1 MVLPLS
7 ISFVTAAHSAAYGRV
22 CPRAACL
29 AAVFAEKEIARMKEG
44 SAIYSSATTTGTAG
58 NSIAP
63 DSTMMSEEVSCDD
76 DTNSASGSTLQPC
89 NVADQGL
96 PYLDANDIV
105 IGDLLGEGGYC
116 NVNLCTIKTGQEA
129 GQTFAIKYLKRKTMA
144 DLHQF
149 KHGAADLALEAQ
161 YVAEYDM

>member
-1 MVLPLS
+1 M
-7 ISFVTAAHSAAYGRV
+7 F
-22 CPRAACL
+22 
-29 AAVFAEKEIARMKEG
+29 
-44 SAIYSSATTTGTAG
+44 
-58 NSIAP
+58 
-63 DSTMMSEEVSCDD
+63 SEEVSCDD
-76 DTNSASGSTLQPC
+76 DTNSVSGSTLQPC
-89 NVADQGL
+89 SVADQGL

-116 NVNLCTIKTGQEA
+116 NVNLCTIKNGQEA

-161 YVAEYDM
+161 YVAEYFM